1 MDQETLLQQIEEYA
15 SLFFTVQEISI
26 LLGLDPE
33 MLRREVRH
41 GQSGIALAYQ
51 KGKLK
56 NLVAIRKMTVE
67 FAKKGSP
74 QAEMLVKEYVEK
86 MEGDE

>member
-1 MDQETLLQQIEEYA
+1 MDQETTLQQIEEYA
-15 SLFFTVQEISI
+15 SLFFTIREIS
-26 LLGLDPE
+26 LLLDLDPDL
-33 MLRREVRH
+33 LRREIRH
-41 GQSGIALAYQ
+41 GRSDIALAYQ
-51 KGKLK
+51 RGKLK

-86 MEGDE
+86 MESDE